1 MSSEPFMD
9 EIGDLIDLERYPLER
24 TDSQEWLALVERC
37 RAAHREDGC
46 VNLPGFVRADA
57 LADFAREAS
66 VLIERHGYRKS
77 HLRTALFNQGDPSK
91 PSGHPANHLFREKSL
106 QIAND
111 QIGDTLIRR
120 IYEWQPL
127 TDFVAGVEGCERLYR
142 MADEFQALN
151 LIAHET
157 GNGLPWHFDVNNFTV
172 TLLLQASEAGG
183 EFVFVPGMRCGR
195 DVDFVRME
203 QLFEGDGSFVHTTQR
218 SSGTLTLFRGRN
230 ALHAVTPVEGHTS
243 RITAVLTY
251 DEKPDCVASERG
263 NAFVYGPRVEA
274 IYRERRE
281 RARIP

>member
-1 MSSEPFMD
+1 ME
-9 EIGDLIDLERYPLER
+9 EIGDLIDLERYPLDR
-24 TDSQEWLALVERC
+24 TGSQEWLALVERC
-37 RAAHREDGC
+37 RAAHRESGC
-46 VNLPGFVRADA
+46 VNLPGFVKADA
-57 LADFAREAS
+57 FAAFAREAS
-66 VLIERHGYRKS
+66 MLLERYAYRKS

-91 PSGHPANHLFREKSL
+91 PSDHPANRLFRENSL

-120 IYEWQPL
+120 VYEWQPL
-127 TDFVAGVEGCERLYR
+127 TDFIAAVEGCERLYR

-151 LIAHET
+151 IIAHET
-157 GNGLPWHFDVNNFTV
+157 DNGLPWHFDVNNFTV

-183 EFVFVPGMRCGR
+183 EFVFIPEMRSGR

-203 QLFEGDGSFVHTTQR
+203 RLFEGDESFIHTTER
-218 SSGTLTLFRGRN
+218 STGTLTLFRGRN
-230 ALHAVTPVEGHTS
+230 ALHAVTAVKGPTP

-281 RARIP
+281 RARLS

>member
-1 MSSEPFMD
+1 MD

-24 TDSQEWLALVERC
+24 TGSQEYLALVERC
-37 RAAHREDGC
+37 RAAHRENDC
-46 VNLPGFVRADA
+46 VNLPGFVRADS
-57 LADFAREAS
+57 LAAFAREAS

-77 HLRTALFNQGDPSK
+77 HQRTALFNQGDPSK
-91 PSGHPANHLFREKSL
+91 PAGHPANRLFHEKSL

-127 TDFVAGVEGCERLYR
+127 TDFVAAVEGCERLYR

-151 LIAHET
+151 IIAHET

-183 EFVFVPGMRCGR
+183 EFVFVPGMRSGR

-203 QLFEGDGSFVHTTQR
+203 KLFEGDGSFVHATER
-218 SSGTLTLFRGRN
+218 SGGTLTLFRGRN
-230 ALHAVTPVEGHTS
+230 ALHAVTTVTGSTP

-274 IYRERRE
+274 IYRQRRE
-281 RARIP
+281 RAQVP